1 LGPSLARFGGSRSIL
16 RIAPSR
22 CRQARSAVAAVS
34 SCSGACIEILVRSVR
49 ARSGIPT
56 IDPTVF
62 GLTGDL
68 RLDAFAG
75 RLVSYGGAADEIE
88 ALASFALNKPAR
100 DWSDR
105 DPDRAALELAELAL
119 RFRQA
124 EGLLRATG

>member
-1 LGPSLARFGGSRSIL
+1 M
-16 RIAPSR
+16 
-22 CRQARSAVAAVS
+22 
-34 SCSGACIEILVRSVR
+34 RSVR

-56 IDPTVF
+56 LDPTVF

-100 DWSDR
+100 DWSHR